1 MGNFVKRLINVGV
14 KQDDT
19 VFDQRLKIAVN
30 ILVINAIISISIVS
44 LLHYLFER
52 EISNL
57 GILISLPLFAV
68 AGILNVRGYVMSAIT
83 YIFCTSNILIT
94 IFSIRLGE
102 MSLTHVHFILLII
115 GIALLY
121 QYRKSTFYF
130 YFNLTFTIVCVVF
143 VLLSFQF
150 GWLSWF
156 LDRSLNPDLS
166 RHLNYI
172 MLVVVSLVFTF
183 TVVYTYYQQQ
193 ASILQSLQ
201 GQKILLAEV
210 NHRVKNNMAI
220 IIGLLNMKRNNSAN
234 SETQQDLDDVKARV
248 MSMSLVHDRMYSDR
262 NASAIDIHGYVDD
275 LVKEI
280 AYSFN
285 LVNQVKFE
293 VAVEVLSID
302 VSNAIP
308 LGLIINELITNSM
321 KHAFQ
326 NIPEPKIFIQITR
339 KDQDVLHVIIR
350 DNGSGMDKTNSG
362 AEGMGMVIIEALTE
376 QLGGTHVFSEE
387 NGVKFD
393 LTFSASPATQRRI

>member
-1 MGNFVKRLINVGV
+1 
-14 KQDDT
+14 
-19 VFDQRLKIAVN
+19 
-30 ILVINAIISISIVS
+30 
-44 LLHYLFER
+44 
-52 EISNL
+52 
-57 GILISLPLFAV
+57 
-68 AGILNVRGYVMSAIT
+68 
-83 YIFCTSNILIT
+83 
-94 IFSIRLGE
+94 
-102 MSLTHVHFILLII
+102 
-115 GIALLY
+115 
-121 QYRKSTFYF
+121 
-130 YFNLTFTIVCVVF
+130 
-143 VLLSFQF
+143 
-150 GWLSWF
+150 
-156 LDRSLNPDLS
+156 
-166 RHLNYI
+166 

-183 TVVYTYYQQQ
+183 TIVYTYYQQQ

-350 DNGSGMDKTNSG
+350 DNGSGMDNTNSG

-393 LTFSASPATQRRI
+393 FTFSASPATQRRI

>member
-1 MGNFVKRLINVGV
+1 MRNFVRRLINVGV